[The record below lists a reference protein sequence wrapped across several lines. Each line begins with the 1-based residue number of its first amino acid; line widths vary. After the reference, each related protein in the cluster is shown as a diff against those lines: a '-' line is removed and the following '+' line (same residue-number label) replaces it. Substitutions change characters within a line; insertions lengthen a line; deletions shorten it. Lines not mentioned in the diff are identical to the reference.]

1 MPITLQELRELGC
14 PGDDVALLAAV
25 TWLAEQDIDCLT
37 ELGGCMNM
45 DSLQGRLCFN
55 SDICVLPFCCYC
67 ID

>member
-25 TWLAEQDIDCLT
+25 TWLTEQDIDCPA

-45 DSLQGRLCFN
+45 ESLQGRLCFN
-55 SDICVLPFCCYC
+55 SDISVSPFRCDCF
-67 ID
+67 D